1 MMVKQRERKVQR
13 SIGNKIREKMFGGQL
28 KIGGKISS
36 ECLVRDLSSEKKNFS
51 VGGGKAQK
59 KKVSKS

>member
-1 MMVKQRERKVQR
+1 
-13 SIGNKIREKMFGGQL
+13 MFGGQL

-36 ECLVRDLSSEKKNFS
+36 ECLVRDLSSKKKNFS

-59 KKVSKS
+59 KKVSKSWKIDETKKN